1 MSKYDD
7 VQGFKDKTNL
17 KGIDYKEFPRDDVAS
32 APHRWPIVE
41 QVAGNG
47 GIPASSSQPT
57 PITSTDLSSSAPLG
71 FEPPAQLKTV
81 TTENTAL
88 PGHIPHNFDRFA
100 PPVGPKLTNT
110 AQPASPRVV
119 LAQGNPF
126 HSPASVPSSASA
138 PQPENQR
145 FKQMFSK
152 KTSSAGDVMGAGR
165 NSLLKPLLESIAS
178 CR

>member
-17 KGIDYKEFPRDDVAS
+17 KEIDYKEFPHDDVAS
-32 APHRWPIVE
+32 APHRWSIVE

-47 GIPASSSQPT
+47 GIPANSSQPT
-57 PITSTDLSSSAPLG
+57 PINSTDLSSSAPLW
-71 FEPPAQLKTV
+71 FEPPAQPKAV
-81 TTENTAL
+81 ITENTAL

-100 PPVGPKLTNT
+100 PPVEPKLTKT
-110 AQPASPRVV
+110 AQPESPRDV

-126 HSPASVPSSASA
+126 HSPASAPPSA

-152 KTSSAGDVMGAGR
+152 KTSSAGEVMDAGR
-165 NSLLKPLLESIAS
+165 NTLLKPLLESIAS

>member
-32 APHRWPIVE
+32 APHRWSIVD

-47 GIPASSSQPT
+47 GIPASISQPM
-57 PITSTDLSSSAPLG
+57 PITSTDLSSNAPLG
-71 FEPPAQLKTV
+71 FEPPAQPKTV
-81 TTENTAL
+81 ITENTAL

-100 PPVGPKLTNT
+100 PPVEPKLTKT
-110 AQPASPRVV
+110 AQPESPRDV
-119 LAQGNPF
+119 LAQGNPVN
-126 HSPASVPSSASA
+126 SLASIPPSA

-152 KTSSAGDVMGAGR
+152 KASSAGEVMDAGR
-165 NSLLKPLLESIAS
+165 NTLLKPLLESIAS

>member
-32 APHRWPIVE
+32 APYRWSIVE

-47 GIPASSSQPT
+47 GVPTNSSQPT
-57 PITSTDLSSSAPLG
+57 PIAGTDLFSSAPLAG
-71 FEPPAQLKTV
+71 EPPVQPKTV
-81 TTENTAL
+81 ITENSAL

-100 PPVGPKLTNT
+100 PPAEPKLTKN
-110 AQPASPRVV
+110 AQPESSRP
-119 LAQGNPF
+119 LPAQGNPF
-126 HSPASVPSSASA
+126 NSLASTPSPA

-152 KTSSAGDVMGAGR
+152 KMSTAGEVMDAGR
-165 NSLLKPLLESIAS
+165 NILLKPLLESIAS

>member
-17 KGIDYKEFPRDDVAS
+17 KDIDYKEFPRDDVAS
-32 APHRWPIVE
+32 APHRWSIVD

-47 GIPASSSQPT
+47 GIPTSGSQPT
-57 PITSTDLSSSAPLG
+57 PIAGTDLFSSASLAG
-71 FEPPAQLKTV
+71 EPPVQPKTV
-81 TTENTAL
+81 ITENSAL

-100 PPVGPKLTNT
+100 PPVEPKLTKT
-110 AQPASPRVV
+110 AQPDSPRAV

-126 HSPASVPSSASA
+126 NSPASVPPSA
-138 PQPENQR
+138 PQPENPR

-152 KTSSAGDVMGAGR
+152 KTSSAGDVMDAGR
-165 NSLLKPLLESIAS
+165 NTLLKPLLESIAS

>member
-17 KGIDYKEFPRDDVAS
+17 KEIDYKEFPRDDATSAS
-32 APHRWPIVE
+32 HRWSIVD

-47 GIPASSSQPT
+47 GVLASSSQPT

-71 FEPPAQLKTV
+71 FEPPAQPQAV
-81 TTENTAL
+81 VTENTAL
-88 PGHIPHNFDRFA
+88 PGHMKHNFDRFA
-100 PPVGPKLTNT
+100 PPVGPKLTKA
-110 AQPASPRVV
+110 AQPESPRAGP
-119 LAQGNPF
+119 AQGNYF
-126 HSPASVPSSASA
+126 QSSVSAPQSA
-138 PQPENQR
+138 PQPESQR

-152 KTSSAGDVMGAGR
+152 KTTSAGEAMDAGR
-165 NSLLKPLLESIAS
+165 NTLLKPLLESIAS